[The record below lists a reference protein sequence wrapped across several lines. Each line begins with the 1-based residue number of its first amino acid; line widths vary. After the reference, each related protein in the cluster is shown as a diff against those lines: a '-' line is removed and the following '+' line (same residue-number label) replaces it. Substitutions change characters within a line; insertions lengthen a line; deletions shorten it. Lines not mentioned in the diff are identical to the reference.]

1 MAAGKTMRQM
11 LGESDPEEFLEA
23 SIPLLKSSLDKLGT
37 QYLLTLLLIN
47 DRILGPLID
56 PTLFSLAE
64 AIAIA
69 KQLVKIEP
77 ILDIKMMRRL
87 LHSGLNPDELDKRV
101 DNSHGIRLLE
111 IMAAV
116 SDGARVLPV
125 MSQLMRHSNPKI
137 RSKAALLVGRSNK
150 SCKWV
155 EQRLGE
161 QDARVRA
168 NAVESLWGT
177 NSADAKNVF
186 WAAVNDPDNRVAGNA
201 LLGLY
206 RLGDV
211 TSIPLIVDLATDP
224 RTDFRVTGMWLMGET
239 EDPRFLSILARMIS
253 DPEPQVRAT
262 VFRSIA
268 KLKQVAAKSA
278 LEPNLQVRLIP
289 QPATAGIWREVGG
302 VIWQQSFA
310 GAQPVTGLR
319 PTQFVLY
326 DDSRLVTRYSIK
338 ENFRGESLSIGFV
351 LPRIT
356 EREHPFQLH
365 CQDAFLAAFEH
376 KRKGDAWLILKYLS
390 GGLRDVPS
398 QRVAPSIPHSGK
410 HIFQLEE
417 PAAPAVAD
425 TVAPT
430 DARFH
435 SDPDSILD
443 ELDHPGSRML
453 LPHNPINAVL
463 SLLSPLSHCRG
474 ARVVVLV
481 YQPET
486 TETNLENWKEVIKE
500 AVSVHVNVHVVAF
513 THHPELAELCA
524 KTGGT
529 LMVLAGLDQLE
540 TAIEGLYAGLIHSY
554 SIRYCPTA
562 QVDFSAASALKVRIY
577 RPSGFCEGSL
587 AGSLA
592 MPHSEVA

>member
-1 MAAGKTMRQM
+1 
-11 LGESDPEEFLEA
+11 
-23 SIPLLKSSLDKLGT
+23 
-37 QYLLTLLLIN
+37 LTLLLIH
-47 DRILGPLID
+47 DRIIEPLID
-56 PTLFSLAE
+56 PTVFSLEE

-69 KQLVKIEP
+69 KRLVKIEP
-77 ILDIKMMRRL
+77 ILDMKMMRRL
-87 LHSGLNPDELDKRV
+87 LYSGINPDELHKRI
-101 DNSHGIRLLE
+101 DNSQGIRLLE

-125 MSQLMRHSNPKI
+125 MSQLMRHTNPKI

-155 EQRLGE
+155 EQRLAE
-161 QDARVRA
+161 EDPRVRA

-186 WAAVNDPDNRVAGNA
+186 WAAVHDPDNRVAGNA

-211 TSIPLIVDLATDP
+211 TSIPLIVDLAADP

-239 EDPRFLSILARMIS
+239 ADPRFLSILARMIS

-262 VFRSIA
+262 AFRSIA
-268 KLKQVAAKSA
+268 RLKQVAAKSA

-289 QPATAGIWREVGG
+289 QPTTPGIWREVDG
-302 VIWQQSFA
+302 VIWEQSFA

-319 PTQFVLY
+319 PTQFVLF
-326 DDSRLVTRYSIK
+326 DDSRLITKYSIK
-338 ENFRGESLSIGFV
+338 ENFRGESLSIGWV

-365 CQDAFLAAFEH
+365 CEDAFLAAFEH

-398 QRVAPSIPHSGK
+398 QRVAPAIPQSGK

-417 PAAPAVAD
+417 PAAPAFAD
-425 TVAPT
+425 TVIPSDAP
-430 DARFH
+430 FH
-435 SDPDSILD
+435 TDPDAILD
-443 ELDHPGSRML
+443 ALDHPGSRML

-463 SLLSPLSHCRG
+463 SLMMPLSHCRG
-474 ARVVVLV
+474 AKVVVLI
-481 YQPET
+481 YQPDT
-486 TETNLENWKEVIKE
+486 TETNWENCKELVKE
-500 AVSVHVNVHVVAF
+500 ALGVRVSVYVVAF
-513 THHPELAELCA
+513 SRQPELAELCA
-524 KTGGT
+524 KTGGSFT
-529 LMVLAGLDQLE
+529 VLDGLDQLE
-540 TAIEGLYAGLIHSY
+540 AAIETLYAGLIHSY
-554 SIRYCPTA
+554 SIQYCPTDE
-562 QVDFSAASALKVRIY
+562 VDFSATSALKVRIY
-577 RPSGFCEGSL
+577 RPGDFGEGSL
-587 AGSLA
+587 PGSLA